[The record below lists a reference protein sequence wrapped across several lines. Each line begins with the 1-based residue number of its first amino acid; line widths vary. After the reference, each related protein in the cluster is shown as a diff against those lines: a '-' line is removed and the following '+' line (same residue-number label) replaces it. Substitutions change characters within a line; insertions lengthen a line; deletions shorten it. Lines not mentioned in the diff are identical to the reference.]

1 MRDSICFNMFWLF
14 SPFKRVINVTLPF
27 PVPEPVS
34 LAEGNWLCT
43 VLWAAGLSYCRLYM
57 AEES

>member
-1 MRDSICFNMFWLF
+1 MRDSICFNMFWLL

-27 PVPEPVS
+27 PMPEPVS

-43 VLWAAGLSYCRLYM
+43 VLWAAGLSYCRL
-57 AEES
+57 